1 MFLLIGL
8 TLVLCTA
15 LVLIWPLLRKKPP
28 VDQGPGDEA
37 IAAVFK
43 ERRRQIQRD
52 LQAGLIQANEA
63 HSAEEALTQ
72 ELADRLE
79 SSTIQTPRRP
89 WLAAF
94 LALSLPVTGLSIYLI
109 KGSPE
114 LALPGAGSAVQSP
127 AGMRSLEELAKDESA
142 YRAQVA
148 QWQRD
153 LQAKPDDINTWL
165 SLALL
170 QKAAGN
176 YSESTQ
182 SFTEALKRGAD
193 QDGRSLAEFAETIAL
208 GRGKRFEGEPYDILK
223 RAIGLE
229 PNDAKVVSLMAAAHF
244 QAGEKAQAR
253 GLLEQLLAALPK
265 ESAQAEQLRGLIESL
280 PRDSEAA
287 SIRVTLSITPA
298 MLKDLS
304 PIAVLYVSA
313 RAAQGPRMPIAVWR
327 ANMADIRFIEQDGAI
342 GGGGATA
349 KPEGKVKDAERSKTI
364 AITLSKAQQ
373 LDASRPLRG
382 ELLVEAH
389 ISQSGLAG
397 RQAGDPIAQA
407 KSLTLEGKQDE
418 VAVHLDISERYK
430 P

>member
-153 LQAKPDDINTWL
+153 LHAKPDDINTWL

-253 GLLEQLLAALPK
+253 DLLEQLLAALPK

-418 VAVHLDISERYK
+418 VALHLDISERYK

>member
-114 LALPGAGSAVQSP
+114 LALPGAGSAVKSP

-153 LQAKPDDINTWL
+153 LHAKPDDINTWL

-418 VAVHLDISERYK
+418 VALHLDISERYK

>member
-153 LQAKPDDINTWL
+153 LHAKPDDINTWL

-364 AITLSKAQQ
+364 AITLSKAHQ

-418 VAVHLDISERYK
+418 VALHLDISERYK

>member
-418 VAVHLDISERYK
+418 VALRLDISERYK

>member
-28 VDQGPGDEA
+28 VDQGPGDEV

-94 LALSLPVTGLSIYLI
+94 LALSLPVAGLSIYFI

-114 LALPGAGSAVQSP
+114 LALPGAGSAMQSP

-153 LQAKPDDINTWL
+153 LHPKPDDINTWL

-223 RAIGLE
+223 RAMSLE

-244 QAGEKAQAR
+244 QVGEKAQAR

-280 PRDSEAA
+280 PRDGEAA

-304 PIAVLYVSA
+304 PIAVVYVSA

-327 ANMADIRFIEQDGAI
+327 ANMADIRFIEQGSAI

-349 KPEGKVKDAERSKTI
+349 KPEGKVKDAERTKTI

-418 VAVHLDISERYK
+418 VALHLDISERYK

>member
-79 SSTIQTPRRP
+79 SSTIPTPRRP

-418 VAVHLDISERYK
+418 VALHLDISERYK

>member
-153 LQAKPDDINTWL
+153 LHAKPDDINTWL

-418 VAVHLDISERYK
+418 VALRLDMSERYK

>member
-94 LALSLPVTGLSIYLI
+94 LALSLPVTGLCIYLI

-418 VAVHLDISERYK
+418 VALHLDISERYK

>member
-153 LQAKPDDINTWL
+153 LHAKPDDINTWL

-280 PRDSEAA
+280 PRDSEAT

-418 VAVHLDISERYK
+418 VALRLDMSERYK

>member
-1 MFLLIGL
+1 
-8 TLVLCTA
+8 
-15 LVLIWPLLRKKPP
+15 
-28 VDQGPGDEA
+28 
-37 IAAVFK
+37 
-43 ERRRQIQRD
+43 
-52 LQAGLIQANEA
+52 
-63 HSAEEALTQ
+63 
-72 ELADRLE
+72 
-79 SSTIQTPRRP
+79 
-89 WLAAF
+89 
-94 LALSLPVTGLSIYLI
+94 
-109 KGSPE
+109 
-114 LALPGAGSAVQSP
+114 
-127 AGMRSLEELAKDESA
+127 MRSLEELAKDESA

-418 VAVHLDISERYK
+418 VALHLDISERYK

>member
-153 LQAKPDDINTWL
+153 LHAKPDDINTWL

-208 GRGKRFEGEPYDILK
+208 GRGKRFEGDPYDILK
-223 RAIGLE
+223 RAIALE

-349 KPEGKVKDAERSKTI
+349 KPEGKGKDAERSKTI

-418 VAVHLDISERYK
+418 VALHLDISERYK

>member
-153 LQAKPDDINTWL
+153 LHAKPDDINTWL

-418 VAVHLDISERYK
+418 VALRLDISERYK

>member
-304 PIAVLYVSA
+304 PIAVVYVSA

-418 VAVHLDISERYK
+418 VALHLDISERYK

>member
-153 LQAKPDDINTWL
+153 LHAKPDDINTWL

-349 KPEGKVKDAERSKTI
+349 KPEGKVEDAERSKTI

>member
-1 MFLLIGL
+1 
-8 TLVLCTA
+8 
-15 LVLIWPLLRKKPP
+15 VLIWPLLRKKPP

-327 ANMADIRFIEQDGAI
+327 ANMADIRFIEQNGAI

-418 VAVHLDISERYK
+418 VALHLDISERYK

>member
-280 PRDSEAA
+280 PRDSEAT

-418 VAVHLDISERYK
+418 VALHLDISERYK

>member
-1 MFLLIGL
+1 
-8 TLVLCTA
+8 
-15 LVLIWPLLRKKPP
+15 VLIWPLLRKKPP

-153 LQAKPDDINTWL
+153 LHAKPDDINTWL

-244 QAGEKAQAR
+244 QAR
-253 GLLEQLLAALPK
+253 R
-265 ESAQAEQLRGLIESL
+265 ES
-280 PRDSEAA
+280 P
-287 SIRVTLSITPA
+287 
-298 MLKDLS
+298 
-304 PIAVLYVSA
+304 
-313 RAAQGPRMPIAVWR
+313 GPRLTR
-327 ANMADIRFIEQDGAI
+327 ATSGSPSKGI
-342 GGGGATA
+342 GPSRATQGFDRKPAARLGGSKHTGHPFDYAC
-349 KPEGKVKDAERSKTI
+349 DA
-364 AITLSKAQQ
+364 
-373 LDASRPLRG
+373 
-382 ELLVEAH
+382 
-389 ISQSGLAG
+389 
-397 RQAGDPIAQA
+397 
-407 KSLTLEGKQDE
+407 
-418 VAVHLDISERYK
+418 
-430 P
+430 

>member
-1 MFLLIGL
+1 MFLLTGL

-418 VAVHLDISERYK
+418 VALHLDISERYK

>member
-52 LQAGLIQANEA
+52 LQAGVIQANEA

-153 LQAKPDDINTWL
+153 LHAKPDDINTWL

-418 VAVHLDISERYK
+418 VALHLDISERYK

>member
-364 AITLSKAQQ
+364 AITLSKAHQ

-418 VAVHLDISERYK
+418 VALRLDISDRYK

>member
-114 LALPGAGSAVQSP
+114 LALPGAGSAMQSP

-418 VAVHLDISERYK
+418 VALHLDISERYK

>member
-153 LQAKPDDINTWL
+153 LHAKPDDINTWL

-280 PRDSEAA
+280 PRDSEAT

-418 VAVHLDISERYK
+418 VALHLDISERYK

>member
-8 TLVLCTA
+8 TLALCTA

-153 LQAKPDDINTWL
+153 LHAKPDDINTWL

-418 VAVHLDISERYK
+418 VALHLDISERYK

>member
-153 LQAKPDDINTWL
+153 LHAKPDDINTWL

-223 RAIGLE
+223 RAVNLE

-418 VAVHLDISERYK
+418 VALHLDISERYK

>member
-153 LQAKPDDINTWL
+153 LHAKPDDINTWL

-418 VAVHLDISERYK
+418 VDLHLDISERYK

>member
-418 VAVHLDISERYK
+418 VAVHLDMSERYK

>member
-28 VDQGPGDEA
+28 ADRGPGDEA

-43 ERRRQIQRD
+43 ERRQQIQSD
-52 LQAGLIQANEA
+52 LKAGLIQSTEA
-63 HSAEEALTQ
+63 HSVEEALTQ

-79 SSTIQTPRRP
+79 SSTVQSPRRP

-94 LALSLPVTGLSIYLI
+94 LALSLPVAGLSIYFI

-114 LALPGAGSAVQSP
+114 LALPGAGSAMQSP
-127 AGMRSLEELAKDESA
+127 AGMRSLEELAKDENA
-142 YRAQVA
+142 YRAQVT

-418 VAVHLDISERYK
+418 VALHLDISERYK

>member
-153 LQAKPDDINTWL
+153 LHAKPDDINTWL

-280 PRDSEAA
+280 PRDSEAT

>member
-28 VDQGPGDEA
+28 VDQGPGDEV

-153 LQAKPDDINTWL
+153 LHAKPDDINTWL

-418 VAVHLDISERYK
+418 VALHLDISERYK

>member
-52 LQAGLIQANEA
+52 LQAGLIQPNEA

-418 VAVHLDISERYK
+418 VALHLDISERYK

>member
-15 LVLIWPLLRKKPP
+15 LVLIWPLLRKKLP

-153 LQAKPDDINTWL
+153 LHAKPDDINTWL

-280 PRDSEAA
+280 PRDSEAT

-407 KSLTLEGKQDE
+407 KSLTLEGKRDE
-418 VAVHLDISERYK
+418 VALRLDMSERYK

>member
-63 HSAEEALTQ
+63 QSAEEALTQ

-79 SSTIQTPRRP
+79 SSTVQSPRRP

-94 LALSLPVTGLSIYLI
+94 LALSLPVMGLSIYFI

-114 LALPGAGSAVQSP
+114 LALPGAGSAMQSP
-127 AGMRSLEELAKDESA
+127 AGMRSLEEIAKDDSA

-223 RAIGLE
+223 RAMSLE
-229 PNDAKVVSLMAAAHF
+229 PNDSKVVSLMAAAHF

-265 ESAQAEQLRGLIESL
+265 ESAQADQLRGLIESL
-280 PRDSEAA
+280 PRDGEAA
-287 SIRVTLSITPA
+287 SIRVTLSITSA
-298 MLKDLS
+298 MLTDLS
-304 PIAVLYVSA
+304 PKAVLYVSA

-327 ANMADIRFIEQDGAI
+327 ANMADIRFVEQGSAI

-349 KPEGKVKDAERSKTI
+349 KPEVKVKDAAGSKTI

-407 KSLTLEGKQDE
+407 KSLTLEGTQDE
-418 VAVHLDISERYK
+418 VALRLDISDRYK

>member
-153 LQAKPDDINTWL
+153 LHAKPDDINTWL

-244 QAGEKAQAR
+244 QAGEKAKAR

-418 VAVHLDISERYK
+418 VALHLDISERYK

>member
-79 SSTIQTPRRP
+79 SSTIPTPRRP

-142 YRAQVA
+142 YLAQVA

-418 VAVHLDISERYK
+418 VALHLDISERYK

>member
-79 SSTIQTPRRP
+79 SSTIPTPRRP